1 MPRPERSHQGKN
13 TMMSSCQTALR
24 KFAADEGGAVTTDA
38 VVFWAGLILMAQT
51 VVTDVSHGVMIVA
64 DGISGAIEE
73 IAATNLSLQ
82 EIAGLA
88 GQDATEPA
96 GEGTQ
101 PSSSGNPGN
110 DKDVGRAGENPNGT
124 DD

>member
-1 MPRPERSHQGKN
+1 
-13 TMMSSCQTALR
+13 MS

-64 DGISGAIEE
+64 DGISGAIGE
-73 IAATNLSLQ
+73 IAATNLTLQ

-88 GQDATEPA
+88 GQDATPTA

-101 PSSSGNPGN
+101 TPSSGNPGN

-124 DD
+124 DDWGTGSQGRSQ